1 MKGSKGIN
9 RSIFL
14 PRKCRHGTRVTLYPV
29 TTQVSNILHSS
40 PRRPARSQLLGR
52 PIKSWGTPQEIWSRP
67 LIIPLLRLESSCV
80 DDPGEPSHF
89 VPSSRTFSN
98 YEHSPPLQGW
108 CVEGRREY
116 LRANGYRH
124 CPYHRLKY
132 LHPSPRPINL
142 KTYQS
147 ADVCDHHLQDAQHT
161 AALGVEQVT

>member
-9 RSIFL
+9 SEHIPSAKMPPQDTRYAISRHDPSFQYSAFL
-14 PRKCRHGTRVTLYPV
+14 
-29 TTQVSNILHSS
+29 
-40 PRRPARSQLLGR
+40 PRRPARSHFWAGR
-52 PIKSWGTPQEIWSRP
+52 SNPGALPKNLVQAPDNT
-67 LIIPLLRLESSCV
+67 LLRLESSCV

-116 LRANGYRH
+116 LRVNGYRH

-132 LHPSPRPINL
+132 PHPSPRPINL

-147 ADVCDHHLQDAQHT
+147 ADVCDHYLQDAQHT